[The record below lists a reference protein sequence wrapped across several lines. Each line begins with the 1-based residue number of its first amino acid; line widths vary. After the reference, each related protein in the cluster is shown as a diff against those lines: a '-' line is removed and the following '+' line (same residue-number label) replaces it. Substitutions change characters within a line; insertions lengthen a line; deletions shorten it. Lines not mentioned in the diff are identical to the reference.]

1 MGFEWGAEASADAL
15 DCNSLASGDF
25 DVINTTIQQILPCL
39 DSVKILASVTEA
51 PIAIAPDA
59 PTLGSI
65 APELDISL
73 WNGLFVLKD
82 TPADVREKIIAVAR
96 KTMASERAQN
106 LSKETGALIYWMD
119 ADDATKRIEKDIA
132 VTNTI
137 NEMIAE

>member
-1 MGFEWGAEASADAL
+1 
-15 DCNSLASGDF
+15 
-25 DVINTTIQQILPCL
+25 
-39 DSVKILASVTEA
+39 
-51 PIAIAPDA
+51 
-59 PTLGSI
+59 
-65 APELDISL
+65 
-73 WNGLFVLKD
+73 
-82 TPADVREKIIAVAR
+82 VREKIIAVAR